1 MNMKNNL
8 TVVISSGKFK
18 GKKLALPSLSTTRS
32 TKSIV
37 KESVFN
43 SLQGEIYGSVFIEL
57 FGGSGLMAATAVS
70 NYAKKG
76 YAIELD
82 KAAFNNLRANFN
94 ALNEISNG
102 ALIALHGDTF
112 ELTPKILAENIG
124 QKTILYADPPFDIRD
139 GFNGIYER
147 LYKML
152 DGLEAYMII
161 IEHISSHKPP
171 QNISKFE
178 LIKNRKFGNTTLSY
192 YAKCIK

>member
-1 MNMKNNL
+1 MKNNL
-8 TVVISSGKFK
+8 TTTITSGKFK
-18 GKKLALPSLSTTRS
+18 GKKLSLPSLSTTRS

-82 KAAFNNLRANFN
+82 RAAFNSLRENFSR
-94 ALNEISNG
+94 LNDDGNET
-102 ALIALHGDTF
+102 LVALHGDTF
-112 ELTPKILAENIG
+112 ELTPKILAQNIE

-139 GFNGIYER
+139 GFSGIYEK

-152 DGLEAYMII
+152 EKLEANIVV
-161 IEHISSHKPP
+161 IEHISSHKPS
-171 QNISKFE
+171 QNIGKFT
-178 LIKNRKFGNTTLSY
+178 LYKSRKFGNTTLSY
-192 YAKCIK
+192 YTKCI